1 MAGGTIGGV
10 SSGLVIGVSGCIV
23 VVDMASG
30 ASVGR
35 VDIVTIMAS
44 GTVVSDGRMGTFDH
58 IIIIVYGEGSWI
70 PSWLGGVTRSAVVRD
85 ADGTVI
91 GIGRLIKIGGMTI
104 HTQGGSTSIS
114 VDVTTGTVDRSV
126 SAGEREVG
134 QVMIEVGWLPGCL

>member
-1 MAGGTIGGV
+1 MV
-10 SSGLVIGVSGCIV
+10 GVSGCIV
-23 VVDMASG
+23 VIDMAAG
-30 ASVGR
+30 TSVGCID
-35 VDIVTIMAS
+35 VVAIMAS

-70 PSWLGGVTRSAVVRD
+70 PSWLGGVTRSAVTGD
-85 ADGTVI
+85 ADCIMI
-91 GIGRLIKIGGMTI
+91 GIGRLIKIGGMAI

-134 QVMIEVGWLPGCL
+134 QVMIEVGWLPGCLGMACRAFG

>member
-1 MAGGTIGGV
+1 MV
-10 SSGLVIGVSGCIV
+10 GVSGCIV
-23 VVDMASG
+23 VIDMAAG

-35 VDIVTIMAS
+35 TDIVTIVANCTIVGDRSM
-44 GTVVSDGRMGTFDH
+44 RTFDH
-58 IIIIVYGEGSWI
+58 IIIIVHGEGCRA

-134 QVMIEVGWLPGCL
+134 QVMIKIGWLPGCL